1 MPSSGLR
8 EQAGQID
15 QQNEKCQEKNKGRKK
30 KKRARNRGYNI
41 GEFHEGV

>member
-30 KKRARNRGYNI
+30 KKKSKEQRLQYWR
-41 GEFHEGV
+41 VS